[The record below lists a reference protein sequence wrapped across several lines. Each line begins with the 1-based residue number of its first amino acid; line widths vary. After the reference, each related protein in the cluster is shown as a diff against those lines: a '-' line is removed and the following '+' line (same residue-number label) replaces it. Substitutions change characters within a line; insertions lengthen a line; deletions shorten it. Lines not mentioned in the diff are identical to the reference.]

1 MTKRRNGQASRQP
14 SKQRQRQNRRAV
26 DEHQGLHQ
34 TAQNALQAPLREKVD
49 RTPVRAL
56 NERQKLYIEA
66 IKNFMVTFSTGC
78 AGTGKTWVC
87 TALAAD
93 MMDRGDIDKIVITRP
108 AVEAG
113 ENLGF
118 LPGELEE
125 KFDPYLQPFRDVLNK
140 RLGKSYVDYLIK
152 SGRIEAAPLAYMRG
166 RTFTDT
172 FVILDEAQ
180 NTTPE
185 QMKMFL
191 TRIGQNCKVV
201 VNGDTTQKDIKGA
214 SGLQDAVNRV
224 AWIPTV
230 KHIHFNREHVV
241 RSGFV
246 QEVIESY
253 EKDGE

>member
-1 MTKRRNGQASRQP
+1 MSKRRSAPSRQP
-14 SKQRQRQNRRAV
+14 SQQRQRQNRRGAE
-26 DEHQGLHQ
+26 DHQFLHQ
-34 TAQNALQAPLREKVD
+34 SAQNALQAPQKEKVD
-49 RTPVRAL
+49 RTPIRAL

-66 IKNFMVTFSTGC
+66 IKNFMVTLSTGC

-93 MMDRGDIDKIVITRP
+93 MLDRDEIDSIVITRP

-118 LPGELEE
+118 LPGELEN

-152 SGRIEAAPLAYMRG
+152 AGKIEAAPLAYMRG

-201 VNGDTTQKDIKGA
+201 VNGDTTQKDIRGA
-214 SGLQDAVNRV
+214 SGLQDAVDRIS
-224 AWIPTV
+224 WIPSV

-253 EKDGE
+253 ERDDE

>member
-1 MTKRRNGQASRQP
+1 MSKRRSAPSRQP
-14 SKQRQRQNRRAV
+14 SQQRQRQSRRGAE
-26 DEHQGLHQ
+26 DHQFLHQ
-34 TAQNALQAPLREKVD
+34 SAQNALQAPQKEKVD
-49 RTPVRAL
+49 RTPIRAL

-66 IKNFMVTFSTGC
+66 IKNFMVTLSTGC

-93 MMDRGDIDKIVITRP
+93 MLDRDEIDSIVITRP

-118 LPGELEE
+118 LPGELEN

-152 SGRIEAAPLAYMRG
+152 AGKIEAAPLAYMRG

-191 TRIGQNCKVV
+191 TRIGQGCKVV
-201 VNGDTTQKDIKGA
+201 VNGDTTQKDIRGP
-214 SGLQDAVNRV
+214 SGLQDAVDRIS
-224 AWIPTV
+224 WIPSV

-253 EKDGE
+253 ERDNE

>member
-1 MTKRRNGQASRQP
+1 MARSAAKKPSRRQQVRSQKRYQEEPAFEQFERQTVKRDTSP
-14 SKQRQRQNRRAV
+14 I
-26 DEHQGLHQ
+26 
-34 TAQNALQAPLREKVD
+34 
-49 RTPVRAL
+49 TPL
-56 NERQKLYIEA
+56 NEGQKRYLNA
-66 IKNFMVTFSTGC
+66 MKQFVLTFATGP
-78 AGTGKTWVC
+78 AGTGKTWMC
-87 TALAAD
+87 AALAAQLLEA
-93 MMDRGDIDKIVITRP
+93 GQIDKIIITRP

-113 ENLGF
+113 ESLGF

-125 KFDPYLQPFRDVLNK
+125 KFDPYLQPFRDVLNE
-140 RLGKSYVDYLIK
+140 RLGKSYVELLIK
-152 SGRIEAAPLAYMRG
+152 RGRIEAAPLAYMRG

-191 TRIGQNCKVV
+191 TRIGQGCKVV

-224 AWIPTV
+224 TWIPSV
-230 KHIHFNREHVV
+230 KHIHFTREHVV

-253 EKDGE
+253 EKDDE

>member
-1 MTKRRNGQASRQP
+1 MSKRRGQPSRQP
-14 SKQRQRQNRRAV
+14 SQQRQRQNRRGAE
-26 DEHQGLHQ
+26 DHQFLHQ
-34 TAQNALQAPLREKVD
+34 SAQNALQAPQKEKID
-49 RTPVRAL
+49 RTPIRAL

-66 IKNFMVTFSTGC
+66 IKNFMVTLSTGC

-87 TALAAD
+87 TALAAEMLD
-93 MMDRGDIDKIVITRP
+93 SGEIDKIVITRP

-140 RLGKSYVDYLIK
+140 RLGKSYVNALIK
-152 SGRIEAAPLAYMRG
+152 SGKIEAAPLAYMRG
-166 RTFTDT
+166 RTFGERV

-191 TRIGQNCKVV
+191 TRIGNGCKVV
-201 VNGDTTQKDIKGA
+201 VNGDTTQKDIKGI
-214 SGLQDAVNRV
+214 SGLKDAVNRIS
-224 AWIPTV
+224 WIPCV
-230 KHIHFNREHVV
+230 KHVHFEREHVV

-253 EKDGE
+253 ERDDE

>member
-1 MTKRRNGQASRQP
+1 MSKRRGQFSRKP
-14 SKQRQRQNRRAV
+14 SQQRQRQDRRGAG
-26 DEHQGLHQ
+26 DHQFLHQ
-34 TAQNALQAPLREKVD
+34 SAQNALQAPQKEKVD
-49 RTPVRAL
+49 RTPIRAL

-66 IKNFMVTFSTGC
+66 IKNFMVTLSTGC

-87 TALAAD
+87 TALAAE
-93 MMDRGDIDKIVITRP
+93 MLDRGEIDKIVITRP

-152 SGRIEAAPLAYMRG
+152 SGQIEAAPLAYMRG

-180 NTTPE
+180 NTTLE

-191 TRIGQNCKVV
+191 TRIGQGCKVV
-201 VNGDTTQKDIKGA
+201 VNGDTTQKDIRGV
-214 SGLQDAVNRV
+214 SGLQDAVDRIS
-224 AWIPTV
+224 WIPSV

-253 EKDGE
+253 ERDDE

>member
-1 MTKRRNGQASRQP
+1 MSKRRGQP
-14 SKQRQRQNRRAV
+14 SRKPSQQRQRQDRRGAE
-26 DEHQGLHQ
+26 DHRFLHQ
-34 TAQNALQAPLREKVD
+34 SAQNALQAPQKEKID
-49 RTPVRAL
+49 RAPIRAL

-66 IKNFMVTFSTGC
+66 IKNFMVTLSTGC

-87 TALAAD
+87 TALAAE
-93 MMDRGDIDKIVITRP
+93 MLDRGEIDKIVITRP

-152 SGRIEAAPLAYMRG
+152 SGQIEAAPLAYMRG

-191 TRIGQNCKVV
+191 TRIGNGCKVV
-201 VNGDTTQKDIKGA
+201 VNGDTTQRDIKGV
-214 SGLQDAVNRV
+214 SGLQDAVNRI
-224 AWIPTV
+224 AWIPSV
-230 KHIHFNREHVV
+230 KRVHFEREHVV

-253 EKDGE
+253 EREHE

>member
-1 MTKRRNGQASRQP
+1 MSKRRGQP
-14 SKQRQRQNRRAV
+14 SRKPSQQRQRQNRRGV
-26 DEHQGLHQ
+26 EDHQFLHQ
-34 TAQNALQAPLREKVD
+34 SAQNALQAPQKEKVD
-49 RTPVRAL
+49 RTPIRAL

-66 IKNFMVTFSTGC
+66 IKNFMVTLSTGC

-87 TALAAD
+87 TALAAE
-93 MMDRGDIDKIVITRP
+93 MLDRGEIDKIVITRP

-152 SGRIEAAPLAYMRG
+152 SGQIEAAPLAYMRG

-191 TRIGQNCKVV
+191 TRIGNGCKVV

-214 SGLQDAVNRV
+214 SGLQDAVNRI
-224 AWIPTV
+224 AWIPSV
-230 KHIHFNREHVV
+230 KHIHFSREHVV

-253 EKDGE
+253 EREHE

>member
-1 MTKRRNGQASRQP
+1 MSKRRGQP
-14 SKQRQRQNRRAV
+14 SRKPSQQRQRQDRRGAE
-26 DEHQGLHQ
+26 DHQFLHQ
-34 TAQNALQAPLREKVD
+34 SAQNALQAPQKEKVD

-78 AGTGKTWVC
+78 AGTGKTWIC
-87 TALAAD
+87 TALAAE
-93 MMDRGDIDKIVITRP
+93 MLDRGEIDKIVITRP

-152 SGRIEAAPLAYMRG
+152 SGRVEAAPLAYMRG

-191 TRIGQNCKVV
+191 TRVGQGCKVV
-201 VNGDTTQKDIKGA
+201 VNGDATQKDIKGV
-214 SGLQDAVNRV
+214 SGLQDAVSRII
-224 AWIPTV
+224 WIPSV
-230 KHIHFNREHVV
+230 KHIHFTREHVV

-253 EKDGE
+253 ERDDE

>member
-1 MTKRRNGQASRQP
+1 MSKRPGGYASRKP
-14 SKQRQRQNRRAV
+14 SKQRQRQDRRST
-26 DEHQGLHQ
+26 EQHQGLHQ
-34 TAQNALQAPLREKVD
+34 SAHDTLQAPQKEKVD
-49 RTPVRAL
+49 RTPVRAM

-78 AGTGKTWVC
+78 AGTGKTWIC
-87 TALAAD
+87 TALAAEMLD
-93 MMDRGDIDKIVITRP
+93 SDKIDKIVITRP

-191 TRIGQNCKVV
+191 TRIGQGCKVV

-224 AWIPTV
+224 TWIPSV
-230 KHIHFNREHVV
+230 KHIHFTREHVV

-253 EKDGE
+253 EKDDE